1 MEKIPSPKELLAIWK
16 RLTPEQRKL
25 IQTRISDMVARYR
38 RSQFKLIPGRRQQQ
52 ALTAGMNCLAAELA
66 ELKPNDPRRAG
77 IVKELSE
84 LSLVSASAKG
94 RTSDG

>member
-1 MEKIPSPKELLAIWK
+1 
-16 RLTPEQRKL
+16 
-25 IQTRISDMVARYR
+25 
-38 RSQFKLIPGRRQQQ
+38 
-52 ALTAGMNCLAAELA
+52 MNCLAAELA